1 MANLNNLIE
10 PALIDLPQN
19 SQRINLIELSRLV
32 WQQRQL
38 RIQKTH
44 QQNRNMKHK
53 EDLTDIIRQIISDFT
68 SAES

>member
-32 WQQRQL
+32 
-38 RIQKTH
+38 
-44 QQNRNMKHK
+44 
-53 EDLTDIIRQIISDFT
+53 
-68 SAES
+68 